1 MNPGFTHPLYGD
13 FAEILR
19 TEDNAIN
26 WCQEVKIMQPNIC
39 DICHNPCLSY
49 WNGGSMFLRC
59 TLCNLSFFNSK
70 KIHIFPIKTLNKQ
83 DG

>member
-1 MNPGFTHPLYGD
+1 MNPRFTHPLYGN

-39 DICHNPCLSY
+39 DICHNPCPLLLKWRIYVS
-49 WNGGSMFLRC
+49 
-59 TLCNLSFFNSK
+59 TLYFMQFKFFQFEEDPY
-70 KIHIFPIKTLNKQ
+70 FPNQ
-83 DG
+83 DYQ